1 MRRSLRKEVI
11 CREISK
17 KISENEILNER
28 TMVVTEQVKTGLVRK
43 SFLIAT
49 VIGIGVMLYK
59 DYLKSS
65 DDLQKEY
72 ESIKKDLENEDNGE
86 EK

>member
-1 MRRSLRKEVI
+1 MRRLLRKEVI

-49 VIGIGVMLYK
+49 VIGIGVVLYK

-65 DDLQKEY
+65 DELQKEY
-72 ESIKKDLENEDNGE
+72 ESIKKDLENDSE
-86 EK
+86 E

>member
-1 MRRSLRKEVI
+1 MRRLLRKEVV

-49 VIGIGVMLYK
+49 VIGIGVVLYK

-65 DDLQKEY
+65 DELQKEY
-72 ESIKKDLENEDNGE
+72 ESIKKDLENDSE
-86 EK
+86 E

>member
-1 MRRSLRKEVI
+1 MRRSLRKEII

-28 TMVVTEQVKTGLVRK
+28 AMVVTEQVKTGLVRK
-43 SFLIAT
+43 SFLIAA
-49 VIGIGVMLYK
+49 VIGIGVILYK

-65 DDLQKEY
+65 DELQKEY
-72 ESIKKDLENEDNGE
+72 ESIKKDLENDRE
-86 EK
+86 E

>member
-1 MRRSLRKEVI
+1 MRRSLRKEVV

-59 DYLKSS
+59 DYLRSS
-65 DDLQKEY
+65 DELKKEY
-72 ESIKKDLENEDNGE
+72 ESIKNDLENDGE
-86 EK
+86 E

>member
-1 MRRSLRKEVI
+1 MKRSLRKEVI

-17 KISENEILNER
+17 TISENEILNER

-65 DDLQKEY
+65 DELQKEY
-72 ESIKKDLENEDNGE
+72 ESIKKDLENDRE
-86 EK
+86 E

>member
-1 MRRSLRKEVI
+1 MRRSLRKEVV

-17 KISENEILNER
+17 RISENEILNER

-49 VIGIGVMLYK
+49 VIGIGVLLYK
-59 DYLKSS
+59 DYLRSS
-65 DDLQKEY
+65 DELQKEY
-72 ESIKKDLENEDNGE
+72 ESIKNDLENDGE
-86 EK
+86 E

>member
-72 ESIKKDLENEDNGE
+72 ESIKKDLENDME
-86 EK
+86 E

>member
-1 MRRSLRKEVI
+1 MRRSLRKEII

-72 ESIKKDLENEDNGE
+72 ESIKKDLENDME
-86 EK
+86 E

>member
-65 DDLQKEY
+65 DELQKEY
-72 ESIKKDLENEDNGE
+72 ESIKKDLENDME
-86 EK
+86 E

>member
-11 CREISK
+11 CRELSK

-65 DDLQKEY
+65 DELQKEY
-72 ESIKKDLENEDNGE
+72 ESIKKDLENDME
-86 EK
+86 E

>member
-17 KISENEILNER
+17 KISENEIPNER

-65 DDLQKEY
+65 DELQKEY
-72 ESIKKDLENEDNGE
+72 ESIKKDLENDRE
-86 EK
+86 E

>member
-65 DDLQKEY
+65 DELQKEY
-72 ESIKKDLENEDNGE
+72 ESIKKDLENDWE
-86 EK
+86 E

>member
-1 MRRSLRKEVI
+1 MRRSLRKEVV

-17 KISENEILNER
+17 RISENEILNER

-59 DYLKSS
+59 DYLRSS
-65 DDLQKEY
+65 DELQKEY
-72 ESIKKDLENEDNGE
+72 ESIKNDLENDGE
-86 EK
+86 E

>member
-1 MRRSLRKEVI
+1 MRRSLRKEVV

-59 DYLKSS
+59 DYLRSS
-65 DDLQKEY
+65 DELQKEY
-72 ESIKKDLENEDNGE
+72 ESIKNDLENDGE
-86 EK
+86 E

>member
-1 MRRSLRKEVI
+1 MRRSLRKEVV

-17 KISENEILNER
+17 RISENEMLNER

-59 DYLKSS
+59 DYLRSS
-65 DDLQKEY
+65 DELQKEY
-72 ESIKKDLENEDNGE
+72 ESIKNDLENDGE
-86 EK
+86 E

>member
-1 MRRSLRKEVI
+1 MRRSLRKEVV

-43 SFLIAT
+43 SFLIVT

-59 DYLKSS
+59 DYLRSS
-65 DDLQKEY
+65 DELQKEY
-72 ESIKKDLENEDNGE
+72 ESIKNDLENDGE
-86 EK
+86 E

>member
-1 MRRSLRKEVI
+1 MRRSLRKEII

-65 DDLQKEY
+65 DELQKEY
-72 ESIKKDLENEDNGE
+72 ESIKKDLENDGE
-86 EK
+86 E

>member
-1 MRRSLRKEVI
+1 MKRSSRKEVI

-72 ESIKKDLENEDNGE
+72 ESIKKDLENDME
-86 EK
+86 E

>member
-1 MRRSLRKEVI
+1 MKRSLRKEVI

-72 ESIKKDLENEDNGE
+72 ESIKKDLENDME
-86 EK
+86 E

>member
-43 SFLIAT
+43 SFLMVT

-65 DDLQKEY
+65 DELQKEY
-72 ESIKKDLENEDNGE
+72 ESIKKDLENDGE
-86 EK
+86 E

>member
-17 KISENEILNER
+17 KISENEMLNER

-65 DDLQKEY
+65 DELQKEY
-72 ESIKKDLENEDNGE
+72 ESIKKDLENDGE
-86 EK
+86 E

>member
-49 VIGIGVMLYK
+49 VIGIGVILYK

-65 DDLQKEY
+65 DELQKEY
-72 ESIKKDLENEDNGE
+72 ESIKKDLENDGE
-86 EK
+86 E

>member
-65 DDLQKEY
+65 DELQKEY
-72 ESIKKDLENEDNGE
+72 ESIKKDLENDGE
-86 EK
+86 E

>member
-72 ESIKKDLENEDNGE
+72 ESIKKDLENDGE
-86 EK
+86 E

>member
-1 MRRSLRKEVI
+1 MKRSLRKEVI

-65 DDLQKEY
+65 DELQKEY
-72 ESIKKDLENEDNGE
+72 ETIKKDLENDGE
-86 EK
+86 E

>member
-1 MRRSLRKEVI
+1 MKRSLRKEVI

-65 DDLQKEY
+65 DELQKEY
-72 ESIKKDLENEDNGE
+72 ESIKKDLENDRE
-86 EK
+86 E

>member
-1 MRRSLRKEVI
+1 MKRSLRKEVI

-65 DDLQKEY
+65 DELQKEY
-72 ESIKKDLENEDNGE
+72 ESIKKDLENDGE
-86 EK
+86 E